1 MPRARFHSRLPASFA
16 LQTRRRGRR
25 GHLVVPEKGEEDD
38 YWQRYAQ
45 QPEKNSFA
53 ESHLQPRVVAA
64 L

>member
-1 MPRARFHSRLPASFA
+1 LEHDLFEKPEATFQDHA
-16 LQTRRRGRR
+16 
-25 GHLVVPEKGEEDD
+25 LVVPENGEEDD

-53 ESHLQPRVVAA
+53 EAHLQPHVVAV